1 MANRTLK
8 LVIGEEKIGAS
19 KMFRQKTN
27 KFLTVYVALYGT

>member
-19 KMFRQKTN
+19 KMFRQK
-27 KFLTVYVALYGT
+27 KKILTVHVALYGT